1 MKRKNLVIVA
11 TLMLSMTAG
20 CAGNTNPAAVQAAP
34 APVAETSMD
43 ETSETGTMEPKTTL
57 AETTTAENGAQL
69 QTNPAQM
76 VMETAPGSISM
87 EKAKSIAMND
97 AGVAGEAP
105 SHSSAKLDWEDG
117 RQVYEVDFFVNG
129 IEYEYE
135 ILAADG
141 SILKKKQDTEW
152 GRNFGAANGATSE
165 SAPAEPLT
173 LEQARQ
179 KAAERIPGV
188 DPASIYV
195 KEDYDHGHLK
205 YEGEVYYNQTKYE
218 FELDAETG
226 TFTDW
231 EEEAGH

>member
-34 APVAETSMD
+34 APVAETSME

-97 AGVAGEAP
+97 AGVA
-105 SHSSAKLDWEDG
+105 
-117 RQVYEVDFFVNG
+117 
-129 IEYEYE
+129 
-135 ILAADG
+135 
-141 SILKKKQDTEW
+141 
-152 GRNFGAANGATSE
+152 
-165 SAPAEPLT
+165 
-173 LEQARQ
+173 
-179 KAAERIPGV
+179 
-188 DPASIYV
+188 
-195 KEDYDHGHLK
+195 
-205 YEGEVYYNQTKYE
+205 
-218 FELDAETG
+218 
-226 TFTDW
+226 
-231 EEEAGH
+231 

>member
-34 APVAETSMD
+34 APVAETSME

-135 ILAADG
+135 ILASDG
-141 SILKKKQDTEW
+141 SILKKKQDAEW
-152 GRNFGAANGATSE
+152 GKNFGNPGGSAAGQ
-165 SAPAEPLT
+165 LT
-173 LEQARQ
+173 MDQARQ
-179 KAAERIPGV
+179 KVAERIAGV
-188 DPASIYV
+188 DPANVYI
-195 KEDYDHGHLK
+195 KEDYDDGRLK

-218 FELDAETG
+218 FELDAATG
-226 TFTDW
+226 AFTDW
-231 EEEAGH
+231 EEEVKK